1 MLQLTMTLQCTCIFL
16 KFLFRAGKLFVYDSS
31 TKACQNVLLQTVF
44 LNSSTPKMF
53 VSAQSAFEPKK
64 IRKATKFTSLKYP
77 SKPCVNKPTETLR
90 ESPIQYQ
97 AFGLLLTDKS
107 SQFA

>member
-1 MLQLTMTLQCTCIFL
+1 MSKQKT
-16 KFLFRAGKLFVYDSS
+16 YDSS
-31 TKACQNVLLQTVF
+31 KACQNVLLPTVY

-53 VSAQSAFEPKK
+53 VSAQSALEQKKNK
-64 IRKATKFTSLKYP
+64 IRKAKKFTSLKYH

-97 AFGLLLTDKS
+97 AFGLLLTLLTGSIKNCIA
-107 SQFA
+107 QCITHTRT